1 MNGGLFLTVR
11 GIVQGV
17 GFRPFVHRL
26 ASENN
31 LGGWVRNTSGG
42 VEILLEGLPTDL
54 DCFVKT
60 LKNAPPPMAVI
71 EDIHIRPL
79 TPKGK

>member
-42 VEILLEGLPTDL
+42 VEILLEGLAD
-54 DCFVKT
+54 
-60 LKNAPPPMAVI
+60 
-71 EDIHIRPL
+71 
-79 TPKGK
+79 

>member
-31 LGGWVRNTSGG
+31 LGGWVFG
-42 VEILLEGLPTDL
+42 IHP
-54 DCFVKT
+54 
-60 LKNAPPPMAVI
+60 AVWKFFWKACRLI
-71 EDIHIRPL
+71 WTVL
-79 TPKGK
+79 